1 MRATLV
7 VERGN
12 LGAHPGG
19 RLNVEGLEKDLQFF
33 KDHGLLESSEVSG
46 DQVVDTSF
54 VEAALEEFGSYE
66 EPKES

>member
-1 MRATLV
+1 M
-7 VERGN
+7 ERGD

-19 RLNVEGLEKDLQFF
+19 RLNGEGLGRDLQFF
-33 KDHGLLESSEVSG
+33 KDHGLLESGEVSG

-54 VEAALEEFGSYE
+54 VEAALEEFRSYE